1 MKKQLF
7 LILSMAFAAYSSGQ
21 QTITEAPAVKT
32 DYLKK
37 SKKQKTAAWI
47 LLGGGAIVSTIGT
60 VIASNNV
67 VDEIGSLFDDTHDAG
82 YATGV
87 SLMGVGIAAMAGSI
101 PLFIVSGKNRRKAI
115 AASVSIDIKRN
126 YRAESFTIK
135 SSAYPALTLKLSL

>member
-126 YRAESFTIK
+126 YRAESFTVK
-135 SSAYPALTLKLSL
+135 SSACPALTLKLSL

>member
-1 MKKQLF
+1 MKKLLF
-7 LILSMAFAAYSSGQ
+7 VILMLAIGSSAFSQPTIEPAPSV
-21 QTITEAPAVKT
+21 QTN
-32 DYLKK
+32 YLKK

-126 YRAESFTIK
+126 YRAESFTVK
-135 SSAYPALTLKLSL
+135 SSACPALTLKLSL